1 MMSDPTDIIDWL
13 LGPARMLPSPAPVL
27 QGLAGRLLQAGLPLW
42 RLTFHLPQFHPLI
55 GAASYEWRPTT
66 ADVREIRFDREQAS
80 GPGYR
85 SSPIALMHQ
94 TSKMVRRRLAGP
106 EASIDFPVLAEL
118 RDEGAVDY
126 VLLPMVFGTAQ
137 WTTGFGMVSDH
148 PAGFDDAQ
156 IAFVERILPALG
168 AVCEIMVD
176 RQKTEHLLDTYVGH
190 EAARR
195 ILDGEIVRGGAQ
207 SLEAVILFCDMRG
220 FTARAEAT
228 PRDAL
233 LHLMNEYFT
242 VIVGGIQTAGGEVL
256 KFMGDGV
263 LAIFRI
269 GDGEETAEACARAL
283 IGALDAF
290 AGLDA
295 MNDRRR
301 AEGLDEIRAGIALHF
316 GEVIFGNIGAPD
328 RLDFTVVGPEVNR
341 AARIEQMTKL
351 TGQRILTSARFAELC
366 PVRLISVG
374 TRRLRGVAQP
384 QELFTPAGDLRGET
398 IPDAA

>member
-1 MMSDPTDIIDWL
+1 MLDPDEIIGWL
-13 LGPARMLPSPAPVL
+13 LGPARALPSPAP
-27 QGLAGRLLQAGLPLW
+27 LLQALAERLVRAGYPLW
-42 RLTFHLPQFHPLI
+42 RLSFHLPQFQPQVS
-55 GAASYEWRPTT
+55 AAAYEWRP
-66 ADVREIRFDREQAS
+66 ALDAVREIRFERALSET
-80 GPGYR
+80 PTYHH
-85 SSPIALMHQ
+85 SPMGEMHRTGQ
-94 TSKMVRRRLAGP
+94 MVRRRLVGP
-106 EASIDFPVLAEL
+106 QADLAFPVLQEL
-118 RDEGAVDY
+118 RDQGATDY
-126 VLLPMVFGTAQ
+126 TLLPMRFGTDR
-137 WTTGFGMVSDH
+137 WTTGFGLASDA
-148 PAGFDDAQ
+148 PEGFSDEQ
-156 IAFVERILPALG
+156 IACVEKLLPALG

-176 RQKTEHLLDTYVGH
+176 RQKMGQLLETYVGR
-190 EAARR
+190 EASRR
-195 ILDGEIVRGGAQ
+195 ILDGEMVRGGAR

-233 LHLMNEYFT
+233 LQLMNEYFT
-242 VIVGGIQTAGGEVL
+242 IVVGAVHGAGGEVL
-256 KFMGDGV
+256 KFMGDGI
-263 LAIFRI
+263 LAIFRL
-269 GDGEETAEACARAL
+269 GEGEAAEEACARGL

-301 AEGLDEIRAGIALHF
+301 AEGLDAIDAGIALHV

-351 TGQRILTSARFAELC
+351 VGRRILTSSRFAELS
-366 PVRLISVG
+366 PVRLVSAG

-384 QELFTPAGDLRGET
+384 QELFTPAPELRGET